1 MENRVPTPMK
11 PLKSFLQVFQ
21 SQKMAALL
29 FLGFASGLPSQ
40 IIDAPLKAWLTT
52 AGVDVADIT
61 KLSAAAMLPYA
72 FKFVWSPLL
81 DRYSLPFLG
90 RRRGWLLVTQVL
102 LILSIVLMAV
112 QQPGAHNLQLMT
124 VIAVAIGFFSASQDI
139 VTNAYSA
146 DVLDEPEMGAGAAIS
161 MLGFRIAMLLA
172 SGWALVAADPKQPGH
187 LSWQTVYLILAGLM
201 SLGVIATFVAPQ
213 PVAKE
218 STPPSL
224 FKAVVLPFQD
234 FFQRR
239 GLVSGISILVL
250 IVMYKV
256 GDYMVKGVT
265 IPFLEAIHYTQT
277 QVGVIQGGMGMVA
290 TILGALVGGA
300 IISKIGINKSLWVA
314 LGLLTIGIIP
324 YWLLAQIAQTL
335 PANQAP
341 SEGLL
346 MLAINGEYFGA
357 GVEAAAFTAFLL
369 SLCTRQFS
377 ATQYALFSSLMLSAK
392 SFIVAPTGGI
402 AKNIGWSNFFLL
414 SMLTL
419 LPTVPLLI
427 FNDRSTKKL
436 TLKTRQSVIE
446 QLADRFNILSPDLK
460 AKVDRLSLKELESLG
475 TDLLQFQTTED
486 LTKWLYEANP
496 QNRQLV
502 NS

>member
-1 MENRVPTPMK
+1 
-11 PLKSFLQVFQ
+11 
-21 SQKMAALL
+21 MAALL

-52 AGVDVADIT
+52 AGVDISDIT

-81 DRYSLPFLG
+81 DRYTLPFLG
-90 RRRGWLLVTQVL
+90 RRRGWLVVTQVL
-102 LILSIVLMAV
+102 LILSIALMAM
-112 QQPGAHNLQLMT
+112 QQPGARNLQLMT
-124 VIAVAIGFFSASQDI
+124 IIAIAIGFFSASQDI

-146 DVLDEPEMGAGAAIS
+146 DVLEEPEMGAGAAIS

-172 SGWALVAADPKQPGH
+172 SGWALIAADPKQPAH

-201 SLGVIATFVAPQ
+201 SLGVVATLFAPQ
-213 PVAKE
+213 PIAKE
-218 STPPSL
+218 SAPASL
-224 FKAVVLPFQD
+224 FAAVVLPFKD
-234 FFQRR
+234 FFHRR
-239 GLVSGISILVL
+239 GIVTGISILVL

-277 QVGVIQGGMGMVA
+277 QIGVIQGGMGIVA
-290 TILGALVGGA
+290 TILGAFVGA
-300 IISKIGINKSLWVA
+300 VIISKIGINRSLWVA

-324 YWLLAQIAQTL
+324 YWLLAQVAQSL
-335 PANQAP
+335 PPKQAP

-346 MLAINGEYFGA
+346 MLAINSEYFGA

-369 SLCTRQFS
+369 SLCNRQFS

-414 SMLTL
+414 SMATI
-419 LPTVPLLI
+419 LPTIPLLI
-427 FNDRSTKKL
+427 FIDRSTKKL
-436 TLKTRQSVIE
+436 TNQTRQSAIG
-446 QLADRFNILSPDLK
+446 QLTERLDTLSPELQS
-460 AKVDRLSLKELESLG
+460 KVELLSIKELESLRM
-475 TDLLQFQTTED
+475 DLLQFQTSDD
-486 LTKWLYEANP
+486 LAKWLFEINP
-496 QNRQLV
+496 QNRQLA

>member
-1 MENRVPTPMK
+1 MENRGPKM
-11 PLKSFLQVFQ
+11 KSFLQVFQ

-52 AGVDVADIT
+52 AGVDISDIT

-81 DRYSLPFLG
+81 DRYTLPFLG
-90 RRRGWLLVTQVL
+90 RRRGWLVVTQIL
-102 LILSIVLMAV
+102 LILSIALMAV

-124 VIAVAIGFFSASQDI
+124 IIAIAIGFFSASQDI

-146 DVLDEPEMGAGAAIS
+146 DVLEEPEMGAGAAIS

-172 SGWALVAADPKQPGH
+172 SGWALIAADPKQPGH
-187 LSWQTVYLILAGLM
+187 LSWQAVYLILAGLM
-201 SLGVIATFVAPQ
+201 SLGVIATLFAPQ
-213 PVAKE
+213 PVKE
-218 STPPSL
+218 SSPPSL
-224 FKAVVLPFQD
+224 FAAVVLPFQD

-250 IVMYKV
+250 IVIYKV

-265 IPFLEAIHYTQT
+265 IPFLEGIHYTQT
-277 QVGVIQGGMGMVA
+277 QIGVIQGGMGIVA
-290 TILGALVGGA
+290 TILGAFVGA
-300 IISKIGINKSLWVA
+300 VIISKIGINKSLWVA

-324 YWLLAQIAQTL
+324 YWLLAQVAQSL
-335 PANQAP
+335 PPKQAP

-346 MLAINGEYFGA
+346 MLAINSEYFGA

-369 SLCTRQFS
+369 NLCNRQFS

-414 SMLTL
+414 SMATI
-419 LPTVPLLI
+419 LPTIPLLI
-427 FNDRSTKKL
+427 FIDRSTKKL
-436 TLKTRQSVIE
+436 TIQTRQSVIG
-446 QLADRFNILSPDLK
+446 QLTDRLDTLSPELT
-460 AKVDRLSLKELESLG
+460 AKVERLSIKELESLG
-475 TDLLQFQTTED
+475 TDLLKFQTSDD
-486 LTKWLYEANP
+486 LAKWLFEINP
-496 QNRQLV
+496 QNRQLA